1 MAIIKS
7 DIHSSKPIFH
17 HLMKHKTPRISFNC
31 PSSTFC
37 NMTFKTTNTGSADMQ
52 KGGQLMPRFY
62 RTFCILVHPQRVLV
76 HSQTLCQ
83 TRNLSAGLGL
93 PLLAR
98 NCVPNKSHM
107 VTTNQSLFFFT
118 KISKS
123 TPTSQT
129 FIP

>member
-1 MAIIKS
+1 
-7 DIHSSKPIFH
+7 
-17 HLMKHKTPRISFNC
+17 
-31 PSSTFC
+31 
-37 NMTFKTTNTGSADMQ
+37 MQ
-52 KGGQLMPRFY
+52 KGGQLMPRLY

-83 TRNLSAGLGL
+83 TRNLSAGLGP

-107 VTTNQSLFFFT
+107 ITINQSLFFFFT
-118 KISKS
+118 KIIKC

-129 FIP
+129 FMSYEIITRFVLKQILRTTPPLPIPSVKKL